1 MSKTQWQ
8 KSSPI
13 VASAGTGTM
22 LATLIIAALTHY
34 AGLAM
39 SADVKSAIT
48 EKLHA
53 EKLDTQIQTYIEN
66 LKKDSYIFKPGEK
79 K

>member
-22 LATLIIAALTHY
+22 LATLLIAALTHY
-34 AGLAM
+34 AGLDM

-48 EKLHA
+48 GLCIAVVSHFFH
-53 EKLDTQIQTYIEN
+53 DGQ
-66 LKKDSYIFKPGEK
+66 
-79 K
+79 